1 MTLTQIEY
9 FLTSAETLSFTKAA
23 HSLHV
28 SQQVVSYQVQALEK
42 DLGTQLF
49 QRIKRQL
56 YLTPSGQLLYDTWH
70 RHHLETEQV
79 LTDIQLLN
87 CRKQVIRIGI
97 VDIGNILDMM
107 IPKIQLLTNRFP
119 NIQWDY
125 YLGNFAEVEHAMDTS
140 SIDLAVTLST
150 ELSTKHPADQSLILK
165 SLHLYLLIS
174 PTHHLAS
181 HTNLTI
187 ADLKEETFF
196 LFSEE
201 YSYDANNKVL
211 MDCKLNGFVPKQV
224 RYFTNI
230 NQLELALIAGQG
242 IFVGY
247 DIFFKNNGE
256 NLKKFPLEKLHGLQ
270 LSDLVVAWRYPHLD
284 VFAQALDPILSR

>member
-1 MTLTQIEY
+1 MTITQIEY
-9 FLTSAETLSFTKAA
+9 FLASAETLSFTKAA
-23 HSLHV
+23 NSMHV

-42 DLGTQLF
+42 DLGVQLF

-56 YLTPSGQLLYDTWH
+56 YLTPGGQLLYETWH
-70 RHHLETEQV
+70 RHRLETEQA
-79 LTDIQLLN
+79 LSDIQLLN
-87 CRKQVIRIGI
+87 CKEQIIRIGI

-107 IPKIQLLTNRFP
+107 LPRIQLLSTRFP

-125 YLGNFAEVEHAMDTS
+125 YLGNFAEIEHAMDTS

-150 ELSTKHPADQSLILK
+150 ELSLKHPVQQSLNLK
-165 SLHLYLLIS
+165 SLRLYLLLS
-174 PTHHLAS
+174 PTHPLAS
-181 HTNLTI
+181 REKLTI

-201 YSYDANNKVL
+201 YSYDSNNKVL

-224 RYFTNI
+224 RYFSNI
-230 NQLELALIAGQG
+230 NQLELSLIAGQG

-256 NLKKFPLEKLHGLQ
+256 HLKKFPLEKLNGLQ

-284 VFAQALDPILSR
+284 VFAQALDLTGI